1 MSTIVTRA
9 GKGSA
14 LTFAEVDAN
23 FTNLNTDKYQ
33 AGDTAALTALTLTT
47 ALAATSGG
55 TGHASY
61 TTGDL
66 LYAASATSLAK
77 LADVAT
83 GNALISGGVGVA
95 PAWGK
100 IGLTT
105 HVTGT
110 LPVANGGTGITS
122 FGAGVATWLGTPS
135 SANLAAAVTD
145 ETGTGSLVF
154 ANTPTLVTPLLGT
167 PTSGTLT
174 NCTGLPISTGVSG
187 LGTGVATFLAT
198 PSSANLAAAVT
209 DETGSGALVFGTSP
223 TISGATLGGTVT
235 LSGGTANGVVYL
247 NGSQAA
253 TTGTA
258 LTFNGTN
265 FGVNIASPTLNFEV
279 GGNNATAYLHSGV
292 SVMSFGTK
300 NNYPIAFDTNNTE
313 RMRLDTSGNLGI
325 GTNAP
330 GQRLTVQSASGDV
343 TKFQST
349 NASGGYITVGSTT
362 TAPLLMGYGSTLN
375 AGATTSDAV
384 LRANTGAWWLGT
396 QGSNPIILYTNGA
409 EKVRLDSA
417 GNVGIGTSI
426 PAQKLSVFG
435 NGLFSGGWVSV
446 SGGGNG
452 LRVDGIIIGDRD
464 QNNNITLIGGA
475 DNTLQ
480 LRTGSTAR
488 ATVNTDGNLV
498 IGGTLPSW
506 FTTSNTK
513 VLQLGTSASIWGLD
527 ASTSDR
533 RLGISSNLYI
543 NSSGNFIYN
552 QTGAATLTYQNAGA
566 HFWYNS
572 PSGTGGAAATVTER
586 MRLNDLGELCV
597 ATTTAAFSAANR
609 GNVTIG
615 GTTSILSFRANG
627 VNAGYIFH
635 DGTNMLFDC
644 QTAGYLAYN
653 TNTAERMRIA
663 SNGFVGIGTSTPT
676 VSSATATL
684 VHLHQAAASTP
695 SVIHYTN
702 GSTGAAAGDGLLTGL
717 WVDNNAYFFLYENA
731 DMLFATNSSE
741 RMRIAATGNI
751 GMGTSSPQCLLHV
764 AGQLSA
770 VTQPTLGSYAN
781 SHFVVTQQAGL
792 YGLNVG
798 VSGNGD
804 TWMQTQRFDSAT
816 AYNLQLNPKGGTVSI
831 GQGSP
836 STFSTNATLQCGIGA
851 SFSGNT
857 VFNATDMANNV
868 YGNYTYLT
876 SARATLYRQITGD
889 HQFFTSASGTAGNSV
904 SFAQSMTLTSAPNLK
919 LGGTAERATTVGTN
933 HIDIYNGTAP
943 AGTLANGISLYSN
956 AGEAYVMDAA
966 GNSTLF
972 SPHDSVTNEWIFR
985 SKHTPTG
992 KVLRI
997 DVEKMLRFIND
1008 HFGLDMIQEFTEE

>member
-330 GQRLTVQSASGDV
+330 GQRLTVQSASGDL

-396 QGSNPIILYTNGA
+396 QGSSPIILYTNGS
-409 EKVRLDSA
+409 EKVRVEAA
-417 GNVGIGTSI
+417 GNVGIGTTVASSKLYVAENNLRAPSLTYNAAASFALLGGDVELAGGLSGVSPFPYWLQTRDSTNAARTLAI
-426 PAQKLSVFG
+426 NPLGGDVGIGTTSPAYKLDVAGTAGISG
-435 NGLFSGGWVSV
+435 NVTLSGGTANGVAYLNASKV
-446 SGGGNG
+446 LTTGSALTFDGSALNVNGNQIARDYLEISAGGSGDRNVLIDFHSDDTYTDYG
-452 LRVDGIIIGDRD
+452 LRI
-464 QNNNITLIGGA
+464 LKGA
-475 DNTLQ
+475 GANGPTNL
-480 LRTGSTAR
+480 LHRGTGEF
-488 ATVNTDGNLV
+488 LL
-498 IGGTLPSW
+498 GTIEAAAMT
-506 FTTSNTK
+506 FHTSN
-513 VLQLGTSASIWGLD
+513 
-527 ASTSDR
+527 
-533 RLGISSNLYI
+533 
-543 NSSGNFIYN
+543 
-552 QTGAATLTYQNAGA
+552 
-566 HFWYNS
+566 
-572 PSGTGGAAATVTER
+572 TER
-586 MRLNDLGELCV
+586 MRID
-597 ATTTAAFSAANR
+597 
-609 GNVTIG
+609 
-615 GTTSILSFRANG
+615 
-627 VNAGYIFH
+627 
-635 DGTNMLFDC
+635 
-644 QTAGYLAYN
+644 
-653 TNTAERMRIA
+653 
-663 SNGFVGIGTSTPT
+663 SNGNVGIGTTSP
-676 VSSATATL
+676 ATKLDVNGNTQVRGTGTL
-684 VHLHQAAASTP
+684 LV
-695 SVIHYTN
+695 V
-702 GSTGAAAGDGLLTGL
+702 GSGGLGYGTGSGG
-717 WVDNNAYFFLYENA
+717 
-731 DMLFATNSSE
+731 
-741 RMRIAATGNI
+741 
-751 GMGTSSPQCLLHV
+751 
-764 AGQLSA
+764 A
-770 VTQPTLGSYAN
+770 VTQATSRTTGVTLDKTNGAITLVSAAGTTTWQTFTVTNSAVASTDTIIVNQKSGTDLYEIHVTAVAAGSFN
-781 SHFVVTQQAGL
+781 ISFKT
-792 YGLNVG
+792 
-798 VSGNGD
+798 
-804 TWMQTQRFDSAT
+804 T
-816 AYNLQLNPKGGTVSI
+816 GGTTTE
-831 GQGSP
+831 QP
-836 STFSTNATLQCGIGA
+836 
-851 SFSGNT
+851 
-857 VFNATDMANNV
+857 VF
-868 YGNYTYLT
+868 
-876 SARATLYRQITGD
+876 
-889 HQFFTSASGTAGNSV
+889 
-904 SFAQSMTLTSAPNLK
+904 SFAVIRAVTS
-919 LGGTAERATTVGTN
+919 
-933 HIDIYNGTAP
+933 
-943 AGTLANGISLYSN
+943 
-956 AGEAYVMDAA
+956 
-966 GNSTLF
+966 
-972 SPHDSVTNEWIFR
+972 
-985 SKHTPTG
+985 
-992 KVLRI
+992 
-997 DVEKMLRFIND
+997 
-1008 HFGLDMIQEFTEE
+1008 